1 MIISS
6 DFKLLFEKIKRIKF
20 SIIIYNIRENRKEI
34 VVVCFE
40 KVWINY
46 FGIMDVN
53 FGVWRSIIN
62 INIIDSFNLFFF
74 EVMIDFE
81 DIRCVVYVY
90 F

>member
-1 MIISS
+1 MIISN
-6 DFKLLFEKIKRIKF
+6 DFKLLYEKIKRIKF
-20 SIIIYNIRENRKEI
+20 SIIIYNIKENRKER

-40 KVWINY
+40 KVWIDY
-46 FGIMDVN
+46 FGIMNVN

-81 DIRCVVYVY
+81 DIRCVVYVN